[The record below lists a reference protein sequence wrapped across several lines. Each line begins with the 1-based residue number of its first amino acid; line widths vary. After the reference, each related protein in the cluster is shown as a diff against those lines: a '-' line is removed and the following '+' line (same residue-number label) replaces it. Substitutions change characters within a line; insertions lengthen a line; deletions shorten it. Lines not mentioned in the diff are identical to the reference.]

1 MELEWSVDKGDEVV
15 GYSRIIPIIF
25 IWHRWKK
32 RCQNLI
38 VCVFPSL
45 CGLVFYWPE
54 QQIHFVTNMKFGEAG
69 ASLSL
74 SLSLTHTHTHTK
86 GKQKSWE
93 DNWVGMNGWDH
104 AWGSG
109 RINFHGKGDADTC
122 GNLCFEGPFTSSSK
136 TLGVHWFCRE
146 NFWDHERVY

>member
-15 GYSRIIPIIF
+15 GDSRFIPIIF

-32 RCQNLI
+32 KVSESHRLC
-38 VCVFPSL
+38 FSFSL
-45 CGLVFYWPE
+45 WSGFLLTRT
-54 QQIHFVTNMKFGEAG
+54 TNTLCDKYGIGEAG

-74 SLSLTHTHTHTK
+74 SLSLTHTHTQ

-93 DNWVGMNGWDH
+93 DNWVGMNGRDH

-109 RINFHGKGDADTC
+109 RINFYGKGDADTC
-122 GNLCFEGPFTSSSK
+122 GTSK
-136 TLGVHWFCRE
+136 TLTF
-146 NFWDHERVY
+146 